1 MRETAITLAAMILM
15 VYGCSTIQTSEN
27 QPSEDSTS
35 QLLTYAEAINEP
47 SLHHHLSVI
56 AHDSL
61 EGRETGT
68 RGQKIAAD
76 YLRDHYEELGFEAP
90 GDDGSYFQRFT
101 LEAERTDSLVYD
113 TWYIENGDTLLADHS
128 VSSPGT
134 QSEFI
139 QLFGGARDLYGDI
152 VFAGF
157 GVNDTLRGASHL
169 EGIDLTDKWVL
180 VFEEIPYVSEGDT
193 LVSENWTGNHRF
205 SEIVSR
211 KRARGVIVI
220 GSESPEEFES
230 LRKLSSR
237 LLPKPQNSRLAYLES
252 RSPRQG
258 YPRGYVKISPGF
270 AAELLEF
277 DSPRELQRYREELT
291 RSITSFKPIQLP
303 YILDYRPYQRTV
315 NIETE
320 NVLALFEGGNPER
333 SDEVVV
339 LTAHYDHIGITQ
351 PDDTGDFINNGA
363 DDNGS
368 GTTALMVIAEAL
380 QQAYQETGERPDRSI
395 LFLHVSAEE
404 MGLLGSRY
412 YSDHPVV
419 PIEKTVASYNADMI
433 GRSTTELAQTEDT
446 DYIYIIGGDIISTQL
461 DSLVHVAN
469 QKSVNM
475 ELDYTYNDLNDPNQ
489 FYRRSDHWNLGRLGV
504 PFVFFFTG
512 VHEDYHQPGDSVDKV
527 DLPKLTRTTRLIY
540 SSTIEVANY
549 AGRPEVDNQ
558 QFIDITRRLPR

>member
-1 MRETAITLAAMILM
+1 MRETAITFAAIILM
-15 VYGCSTIQTSEN
+15 VYGCSTIQTTDN
-27 QPSEDSTS
+27 QLPEKNTAI
-35 QLLTYAEAINEP
+35 LLSYIESIDEP
-47 SLHHHLSVI
+47 SIHGHLAAI

-76 YLRDHYEELGFEAP
+76 YLRNHYAELGFEAP
-90 GDDGSYFQRFT
+90 GDNGSYLQRFT
-101 LEAERTDSLVYD
+101 LEADRTDSLVFD
-113 TWYIENGDTLLADHS
+113 TWLIENGDTLLVDHS
-128 VSSPGT
+128 VSSPDT
-134 QSEFI
+134 HSEFI
-139 QLFGGARDLYGDI
+139 HLFGGARDLFGDI

-157 GVNDTLRGASHL
+157 GVNDTLRGATHL

-180 VFEEIPYVSEGDT
+180 VFEEIPYVSGNDT

-220 GSESPEEFES
+220 GNESPDEFNS
-230 LRKLSSR
+230 LHELSSK
-237 LLPKPQNSRLAYLES
+237 LLSKPRNSRLAYLES
-252 RSPRQG
+252 MSPRRG

-270 AAELLEF
+270 ATELLGL
-277 DSPRELQRYREELT
+277 DSLQKLQSYREKLIH
-291 RSITSFKPIQLP
+291 SITTFEPLQLP
-303 YILDYRPYQRTV
+303 YILDYRPYRRTV

-320 NVLALFEGGNPER
+320 NVLALFRGGDPER
-333 SDEVVV
+333 SDEVIV

-351 PDDTGDFINNGA
+351 PDDTGDYINNGA

-368 GTTALMVIAEAL
+368 GTSALLVIAEAL
-380 QQAYQETGERPDRSI
+380 HNAYQETGERPDRSI

-433 GRSTTELAQTEDT
+433 GRSTTERSQQEDT

-512 VHEDYHQPGDSVDKV
+512 LHEDYHQPGDSVDKV

-540 SSTIEVANY
+540 SSTVEVANY
-549 AGRPEVDNQ
+549 SGRPKVDNQ